1 MMAKHLDSTPRR
13 TRAQRAPA
21 APRPHRRALGLVLA
35 ALIAFALPAAEP
47 GHSALAGDAVAAGAA
62 SPSEREYLIKAAVLY
77 NFAKFTRW
85 PSSAFD
91 GPDAPL
97 RLCILGTDPFGDT
110 LATIEDKPVNGRRLK
125 TERISEVNEARRCHL
140 LFVSAT
146 AEAQVDRLLET
157 IDGQPVLTV
166 ADMPGFARAGGIL
179 DLTTLDDRLRFDVNT
194 TAAERAGLKLS
205 AKLLRLAA
213 TVIEE

>member
-1 MMAKHLDSTPRR
+1 MARTLDSTLRG
-13 TRAQRAPA
+13 TRAHRAPA
-21 APRPHRRALGLVLA
+21 SHRPHRRGFGLVLA
-35 ALIAFALPAAEP
+35 ALIAFTLPTAEP
-47 GHSALAGDAVAAGAA
+47 GHSALAGDAVSA
-62 SPSEREYLIKAAVLY
+62 SVTPQSEREYLIKAAVLY
-77 NFAKFTRW
+77 NFAKFARW
-85 PSSAFD
+85 PSDAFD

-97 RLCILGTDPFGDT
+97 RLCVLGSDPFGDA
-110 LATIEDKPVNGRRLK
+110 LATIENKPVNGRRLK
-125 TERISEVNEARRCHL
+125 TERISDINEARRCHL

-146 AEAQVDRLLET
+146 AEPQLDRLFET

-166 ADMPGFARAGGIL
+166 ADMPGFAQAGGIL
-179 DLTTLDDRLRFDVNT
+179 DLITIDDRLRFNVNT

>member
-1 MMAKHLDSTPRR
+1 MAKNLDRALRR
-13 TRAQRAPA
+13 IRVHRAPA
-21 APRPHRRALGLVLA
+21 LPRPRRRGFGFVLA
-35 ALIAFALPAAEP
+35 ALIAFALSTAEL
-47 GHSALAGDAVAAGAA
+47 GHSALASDAVSA
-62 SPSEREYLIKAAVLY
+62 SETPPSEREYLIKAAVLY
-77 NFAKFTRW
+77 NFAKFARW
-85 PSSAFD
+85 PSDAFD

-97 RLCILGTDPFGDT
+97 RLCILGADPFGDT

-125 TERISEVNEARRCHL
+125 TERISDVNDARRCHL
-140 LFVSAT
+140 LFVSA
-146 AEAQVDRLLET
+146 AAQAQLEQLFKT

-179 DLTTLDDRLRFDVNT
+179 DLTIMDDRLRFDVNT

>member
-1 MMAKHLDSTPRR
+1 MARNLDRTLRR
-13 TRAQRAPA
+13 TRAHRAPA
-21 APRPHRRALGLVLA
+21 SPRPRRHGFGLVMA
-35 ALIAFALPAAEP
+35 ALIAFALPTAEP
-47 GHSALAGDAVAAGAA
+47 GHSALAGDAASASAA
-62 SPSEREYLIKAAVLY
+62 PKSEREYLIKAAVLY
-77 NFAKFTRW
+77 NFAKFARW
-85 PSSAFD
+85 PSNAFD

-110 LATIEDKPVNGRRLK
+110 LATIEDKLVNGRRLK
-125 TERISEVNEARRCHL
+125 TERITDINEARRCHL
-140 LFVSAT
+140 LFVSGT
-146 AEAQVDRLLET
+146 AEAQLDRLFET

-179 DLTTLDDRLRFDVNT
+179 DLTTIDDRLRFDVNT